1 MLVWAHFTPDPY
13 QMPYVCFCRPAG
25 YPQGQAVPTSESL
38 PPPAAH
44 LQGHEQPPTGSSP
57 IQEQRGGTSQLRQ
70 KRYEP
75 CQEVLREESC
85 DNCVPWHRLD
95 GCAVSSCWDSS
106 SVPPQPRGDQA
117 GRV

>member
-44 LQGHEQPPTGSSP
+44 LQGHEQPPHGLFPHPGAAWWYLTTLT
-57 IQEQRGGTSQLRQ
+57 RDTSRA
-70 KRYEP
+70 RR
-75 CQEVLREESC
+75 C
-85 DNCVPWHRLD
+85 
-95 GCAVSSCWDSS
+95 
-106 SVPPQPRGDQA
+106 
-117 GRV
+117 